1 MPNGNQSLFEK
12 AENWYI
18 NRGHCIINPHN
29 VANHLGDVPE
39 TTIVRDELASITTHV
54 DHIALLP
61 GWQDSRYG
69 MVEVAVGI
77 ASGIPFV
84 RAFSFDPIYPQIKL
98 MAYGSKSYKELA
110 CRYRSAAQT
119 TSKEGMWKE
128 KPRPLRKHLRTA

>member
-1 MPNGNQSLFEK
+1 MPNGNRSLFEK

-39 TTIVRDELASITTHV
+39 TSIMRDELASITTHV

-69 MVEVAVGI
+69 LVEVAVGL
-77 ASGIPFV
+77 ASGIPFI
-84 RAFSFDPIYPQIKL
+84 RAFSFNPIHPQLKL
-98 MAYGSKSYKELA
+98 MAYGSQSYKELVDSHHPPA
-110 CRYRSAAQT
+110 QAAVAGWPQQ
-119 TSKEGMWKE
+119 K
-128 KPRPLRKHLRTA
+128 KPDAMRKHLRTA